1 MKNRPL
7 MIGYFSL
14 AAVLSGCGS
23 GGGGGGTAM
32 CPRNGV
38 VPPDLRDVERAG
50 EGLVSTTF
58 GSYPDRKPAWDNAST
73 VNGLLKQVWD
83 RLKVQ
88 CPGLPAAPAQH
99 MDQVVAGLEMAITA
113 KDQKAAA
120 TLANDVGLT
129 VPELFDYFHPDAPKA
144 VINMDAV
151 YRQLGL
157 DAHFGMP
164 AKTKADLD
172 SLHGDWNG
180 ARASVETRVPKCH
193 RVGGTATISGDID
206 QSLMNADA
214 ALVTGNTAIIEMESE
229 NGALEIDTLE
239 LLFDC
244 PPDGVMP
251 AKGLGAVCTDGA
263 TCDTDQ
269 VCATYGLNQ
278 KRCAPSPATAK
289 IGTACMTTIDCGTDS
304 RSACNNE
311 AGDGYPGGY
320 CFMEPCD
327 DVNICPP
334 GATCV
339 ALGGESSGCFKE
351 CTADIDCRTAEGYVC
366 QLFVTTPPKGFGPT
380 ANACA
385 FKCLRDPDCQSPL
398 TRDLASGKCKP

>member
-1 MKNRPL
+1 MKNRSPVIRCL
-7 MIGYFSL
+7 SL
-14 AAVLSGCGS
+14 AAVLGGCSSGS
-23 GGGGGGTAM
+23 GAGGTAT

-58 GSYPDRKPAWDNAST
+58 GSYPDRKPAWDNAGT
-73 VNGLLKQVWD
+73 VDGLLKQVWD

-88 CPGLPAAPAQH
+88 CPELPTAAAQH
-99 MDQVVAGLEMAITA
+99 MDQVAAGLETAIAA
-113 KDQKAAA
+113 KDQKTAA

-164 AKTKADLD
+164 TKTKADLA
-172 SLHGDWNG
+172 SLHGDWSG
-180 ARASVETRVPKCH
+180 AKAAVEMRVPRCH

-206 QSLMNADA
+206 QSLTNADA
-214 ALVTGNTAIIEMESE
+214 ALVAGDTAVIEMESE

-244 PPDGVMP
+244 PPDGIMP
-251 AKGLGAVCTDGA
+251 AKGLGAVCTDAA
-263 TCDTDQ
+263 TCESSQ
-269 VCATYGLNQ
+269 VCAPYGLNQ
-278 KRCAPSPATAK
+278 KRCAPAPETAK
-289 IGTACMTTIDCGTDS
+289 IGAACMTTIDCGTDS

-351 CTADIDCRTAEGYVC
+351 CTADTDCRAAEGYVC
-366 QLFVTTPPKGFGPT
+366 QLFVTMPPKGFGPT

-398 TRDLASGKCKP
+398 TCDLATGKCKP

>member
-1 MKNRPL
+1 
-7 MIGYFSL
+7 
-14 AAVLSGCGS
+14 
-23 GGGGGGTAM
+23 
-32 CPRNGV
+32 
-38 VPPDLRDVERAG
+38 
-50 EGLVSTTF
+50 
-58 GSYPDRKPAWDNAST
+58 
-73 VNGLLKQVWD
+73 
-83 RLKVQ
+83 
-88 CPGLPAAPAQH
+88 
-99 MDQVVAGLEMAITA
+99 MDQVVAGLDGAIAA
-113 KDQKAAA
+113 KDQKMAA

-129 VPELFDYFHPDAPKA
+129 VPDLFDYFHPDAPRA

-157 DAHFGMP
+157 DAHFGVP
-164 AKTKADLD
+164 DKTKSDLD
-172 SLHGDWNG
+172 SLHSDWNG
-180 ARASVETRVPKCH
+180 AKAAVEMRVPKCH

-214 ALVTGNTAIIEMESE
+214 AVTASDTMVIEMESE

-244 PPDGVMP
+244 PPDGVVP
-251 AKGLGAVCTDGA
+251 SRGLGAVCTEA
-263 TCDTDQ
+263 SACDRDQ
-269 VCATYGLNQ
+269 VCAPYGADQ
-278 KRCAPSPATAK
+278 KRCAPSPDTAQ
-289 IGTACMTTIDCGTDS
+289 IGTPCMTTIDCGTNS
-304 RSACNNE
+304 RTACNNE

-351 CTADIDCRTAEGYVC
+351 CTTDADCRGGEGYVC

-380 ANACA
+380 AHACA
-385 FKCLRDPDCQSPL
+385 FKCLRDADCQSPL
-398 TRDLASGKCKP
+398 TCDLTSNKCKP

>member
-1 MKNRPL
+1 MNRWPTL
-7 MIGYFSL
+7 SVSL
-14 AAVLSGCGS
+14 AMGLGLGTCGS
-23 GGGGGGTAM
+23 SNSGSDN
-32 CPRNGV
+32 CPRNGT
-38 VPPDLRDVERAG
+38 VPADLRDVERAG

-58 GSYPDRKPAWDNAST
+58 GAYPDRKPSWENAAT
-73 VNGLLKQVWD
+73 VNGLLNQVWG
-83 RLKVQ
+83 RLKTQ
-88 CPGLPAAPAQH
+88 CPGMPSASVQH
-99 MDQVVAGLEMAITA
+99 MEQVVASLDTAIA
-113 KDQKAAA
+113 MKNQQSAAY
-120 TLANDVGLT
+120 LANDVGLT
-129 VPELFDYFHPDAPKA
+129 VPALFDFFHPDAPKA

-164 AKTKADLD
+164 AKTRADLD
-172 SLHGDWNG
+172 SLHSDWSG
-180 ARASVETRVPKCH
+180 AKAAVEMRVPRCH
-193 RVGGTATISGDID
+193 RVGGTATISGDIE
-206 QSLMNADA
+206 QSLTNADA
-214 ALVTGNTAIIEMESE
+214 ALVAGDTKVIEMESE

-251 AKGLGAVCTDGA
+251 TKGLGAVCTDMSACGPG
-263 TCDTDQ
+263 Q
-269 VCATYGLNQ
+269 VCAPYGVGQ
-278 KRCAPSPATAK
+278 KRCAPAPETAK
-289 IGTACMTTIDCGTDS
+289 IGTPCTTTIDCGTDS

-339 ALGGESSGCFKE
+339 ALGGEASGCFQE
-351 CTADIDCRTAEGYVC
+351 CMTDADCRTAEGYVC

-380 ANACA
+380 AQGCA
-385 FKCLRDPDCQSPL
+385 FKCMRDPDCQSPL
-398 TRDLASGKCKP
+398 TCDLATGKCKP